1 MKRFVPLF
9 VIAAIA
15 IGGFIIDRNRQA
27 HDSEVSGFFE
37 SQPTRIASRVGGR
50 VAKIL
55 VKEGDTVKAG
65 QALVELDAEPN
76 VQSTD
81 ALAANAQQLEE
92 QFKKIRAGNR
102 PEDIERQAGIVGQ
115 ARAALDKLTNGALPE
130 DKRQADDK
138 VAQAR
143 SRYLKSQRGSSPDE
157 IKQAEAVMNQALARY
172 QQAQRGLTK
181 EERAQLQARLAS
193 AQASEDMAK
202 QDLDRYTKLVQ
213 EGASPAQ
220 RLEQAQTT
228 YDQAVNQRK
237 DAEEA
242 VRRANLGTPKEELEQ
257 SRQAYLQAQA
267 QFRLVKDGP
276 RKEDTEAALQD
287 LKIAEAQRDLVYRG
301 SRQEDIASAQAKL
314 ASEEAT
320 LRLLKVGNRP
330 EDIAAAKAQWQ
341 AAQAQLA
348 SSKAVV
354 SERKIVAPRDGVIEK
369 IDLAVGDLIAS
380 SAPVAEMSAAD
391 DIWIRVYLPEDVLA
405 KFKVGDDAEL
415 KVDGVAEALTAKVDS
430 IARQGE
436 FTPANLQTPE
446 ERGRQVF
453 GVRLR
458 LTKPEGR
465 VRAGMYATVKRIGRW
480 P

>member
-1 MKRFVPLF
+1 MKRLIPLL

-15 IGGFIIDRNRQA
+15 IGGFIIDRNRQS
-27 HDSEVSGFFE
+27 HESEVSGFFE

-50 VAKIL
+50 VTKIL
-55 VKEGDTVKAG
+55 VKEGEAVKAG
-65 QALVELDAEPN
+65 QTLIELDAEPN
-76 VQSTD
+76 LQSTD
-81 ALAANAQQLEE
+81 ALAANARQLEE

-102 PEDIERQAGIVGQ
+102 PEDIARQAGIVEQ
-115 ARAALDKLTNGALPE
+115 ARAALNKLVNGALPE
-130 DKRQADDK
+130 DKRQAEDK

-143 SRYLKSQRGSSPDE
+143 SRYLKSQRGSRPDE
-157 IKQAEAVMNQALARY
+157 IKQAEALMNQALARY

-181 EERAQLQARLAS
+181 EERAQLQARLSS
-193 AQASEDMAK
+193 AKAAEDMAK
-202 QDLDRYTKLVQ
+202 QDLDRYTKLVN
-213 EGASPAQ
+213 EGASPSQ

-237 DAEEA
+237 DAQEA
-242 VRRANLGTPKEELEQ
+242 VHRADLGTPKEELEQ
-257 SRQAYLQAQA
+257 SHQAYLQAQA
-267 QFRLVKDGP
+267 QYRLVKEGP

-301 SRQEDIASAQAKL
+301 ARQEDIDAARAKL
-314 ASEEAT
+314 TSEEAT
-320 LRLLKVGNRP
+320 LKLLQVGSRP

-348 SSKAVV
+348 SSASVV
-354 SERKIVAPRDGVIEK
+354 DERKIVAPRDGVVEK
-369 IDLAVGDLIAS
+369 IDLAVGDLV
-380 SAPVAEMSAAD
+380 SATTPVAEMSAAN

-405 KFKVGDDAEL
+405 KFKIGDDAEL
-415 KVDGVAEALTAKVDS
+415 KVDGINETLKAKVDS

-458 LTKPEGR
+458 LAKPDER
-465 VRAGMYATVKRIGRW
+465 VRAGMYATVKRIGQW